1 MARKNHENYL
11 KQIDKENH
19 LLLFSSFD
27 KDGHFESNITDESF
41 DLNKVI
47 QTQMMIEAVRDAI
60 SKLSDEERDIIQRL
74 YYDDESLRTV
84 AETKKI
90 SHPALLKRRN
100 KILRKLKEL
109 LKDIK

>member
-1 MARKNHENYL
+1 M
-11 KQIDKENH
+11 QVDKIVIFLLPDFRNH

-60 SKLSDEERDIIQRL
+60 SKLSDEERN
-74 YYDDESLRTV
+74 
-84 AETKKI
+84 KKYCLWI
-90 SHPALLKRRN
+90 
-100 KILRKLKEL
+100 
-109 LKDIK
+109 